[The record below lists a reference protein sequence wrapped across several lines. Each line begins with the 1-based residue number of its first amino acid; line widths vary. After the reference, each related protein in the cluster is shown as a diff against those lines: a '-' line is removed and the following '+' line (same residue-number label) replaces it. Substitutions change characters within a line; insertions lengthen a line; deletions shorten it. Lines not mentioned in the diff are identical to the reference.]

1 MRVFRR
7 KRQNK
12 NTINLLMFVVFFC
25 VILFSLFLFNTYS
38 KNVTE
43 KSVVVIQE
51 KLDKIIYRFFTDLV
65 TDDVINL
72 ESTND
77 ILKINKNSK
86 DEIISVDYNLE
97 KTYKIL
103 TNVSKILKDA
113 LDDLENGQID
123 VSIYD
128 KYLKNSKNGLILNV
142 PFFIGSN
149 NIFLNNLGP
158 MIPVLINFN
167 GTLLTNIKTKVTDY
181 GFNNALLEVYI
192 IVEMEK
198 LIITPVVKD
207 SEKFYYD
214 ILVGAVVINGSVPNF
229 YGGMYES
236 SSNILDIPM
245 KNGL

>member
-1 MRVFRR
+1 MKEFKR
-7 KRQNK
+7 KRNNR

-25 VILFSLFLFNTYS
+25 IILIALFLFNSYS
-38 KNVTE
+38 KTVT
-43 KSVVVIQE
+43 KDAKIVIQE
-51 KLDKIIYRFFTDLV
+51 KLDKIIYQFFTDLI

-72 ESTND
+72 ESAGN
-77 ILKINKNSK
+77 LLEINKSSK
-86 DEIISVDYNLE
+86 EEIVSVDYNLE

-103 TNVSKILKDA
+103 TDTSNILKNA
-113 LDDLENGQID
+113 LNNLENGQID
-123 VSIYD
+123 VSLYD
-128 KYLKNSKNGLILNV
+128 RYLENGKYGLILNV

-158 MIPVLINFN
+158 MIPVQINFN

-181 GFNNALLEVYI
+181 GFNNALLEIYI

-214 ILVGAVVINGSVPNF
+214 ILIGAVVINGSVPKF
-229 YGGMYES
+229 YGGTYES
-236 SSNILDIPM
+236 SSNILDIPI
-245 KNGL
+245 NE